1 MNRLWS
7 IRVQLSIAGA
17 LIVLAVVACAG
28 LAIVVQINGSDRA
41 QFDAA
46 LLARSSRADG
56 EFDGGPHER
65 GGPRSPE
72 RHDRE
77 RFGADDAFV
86 RVIDHGQVVAQSG
99 QGPAQPPPLPR
110 GEGFSTV
117 KVDGESWRSFVRS
130 AGGRAGLQV
139 QVLESLEPLQERA
152 ARNEVLVLV
161 VTALATVLGAVAGWV
176 SAGIL
181 LRPLQRVRA
190 AAVAIRDDR
199 DATRRLPEVTRPRE
213 VADLTDTLNAM
224 LDRLQRSTA
233 TARRFTADA
242 GHELRTPLTSL
253 GAYIE
258 TLNRPSE
265 PAPDVR
271 ARIASEMLVE
281 YQRLVDLLNGLQSLA
296 RGDARALPTFTDVE
310 VHELVADASN
320 AARRRHPET
329 TFTPVFDDAYP
340 LVNGWAEGIRLALDN
355 LLDNAALHGKP
366 AGAVEVR
373 VETTPVLVR
382 ILVDDDGPG
391 IAPEERAAM
400 TARFVR
406 GAHTRAKGS
415 GLGLALVLQ
424 QAEIHRGSFDLANSS
439 TGGLSA
445 GLSLPTVGDS
455 IVS

>member
-17 LIVLAVVACAG
+17 FIVFAVVACAG
-28 LAIVVQINGSDRA
+28 LAIVLQINGSDRA

-46 LLARSSRADG
+46 LLDRSSRADG
-56 EFDGGPHER
+56 EFGRGPHER
-65 GGPRSPE
+65 GAGPRPPE
-72 RHDRE
+72 EHDRD
-77 RFGADDAFV
+77 RFRTDDAFL
-86 RVIDHGQVVAQSG
+86 RVIDHGQIVAQSG
-99 QGPAQPPPLPR
+99 QGPDQSLPLPR

-117 KVDGESWRSFVRS
+117 KADGESWRSFVRS
-130 AGGRAGLQV
+130 AGGRTGLQV
-139 QVLESLEPLQERA
+139 QLLQNLEPLDERA
-152 ARNEVLVLV
+152 TRNEVLVLV

-190 AAVAIRDDR
+190 AAVAIRDDHE
-199 DATRRLPEVTRPRE
+199 ATRRLPEVTRPRE

-224 LDRLQRSTA
+224 LDRLQTSTA

-265 PAPDVR
+265 PAPEIR
-271 ARIASEMLVE
+271 ARIITEMQVE

-296 RGDARALPTFTDVE
+296 RGDARALPAFTDVD
-310 VHELVADASN
+310 VRELVTDALN

-329 TFTPVFDDAYP
+329 TFTPAFDDTYP
-340 LVNGWAEGIRLALDN
+340 LVHGWAEGIRLALDN

-366 AGAVEVR
+366 AGAVEIE
-373 VETTPVLVR
+373 VEATPRLVT
-382 ILVDDDGPG
+382 ISVDDDGPG
-391 IAPEERAAM
+391 IAPDVRAAM
-400 TARFVR
+400 TTRFAR
-406 GAHTRAKGS
+406 GAHNRAKGS

-424 QAEIHRGSFDLANSS
+424 QAEIHRGTLDLTNSS
-439 TGGLSA
+439 AGGLSA
-445 GLSLPTVGDS
+445 RLSLPAVDEPM
-455 IVS
+455 